1 MSVRSATGAV
11 LSEVSA
17 DQLEEPAYADLNPGD
32 RVGATGLESQYDNIL
47 RGRNGAVM
55 IYDPV
60 RAVMV
65 MFGGGNSS
73 TSYGSDTWHFDGSDW
88 TELTLSPVPRGR
100 HGAVLAYD
108 ATRGV
113 SVLFGGS
120 NSSTPYGSDTW
131 EYGPSGWTAITTAV
145 TPRGRNDA
153 VMAYD
158 PDRGVH
164 VLYGGANSS
173 TSYGSDTWEL

>member
-1 MSVRSATGAV
+1 M
-11 LSEVSA
+11 
-17 DQLEEPAYADLNPGD
+17 
-32 RVGATGLESQYDNIL
+32 
-47 RGRNGAVM
+47 
-55 IYDPV
+55 
-60 RAVMV
+60 
-65 MFGGGNSS
+65 
-73 TSYGSDTWHFDGSDW
+73 
-88 TELTLSPVPRGR
+88 
-100 HGAVLAYD
+100 LAYD